1 MKLID
6 RAKKLVVRN
15 HWIQQGQIAERKR
28 IIKLLEA
35 SDSACAEWAIGLIE
49 GEK

>member
-1 MKLID
+1 MSLVE

-15 HWIQQGQIAERKR
+15 HWLQQGQTAERER